1 MTVKTMIAAGV
12 AATVAWCVLPVP
24 LGAQVRV
31 SSDDEWCKQHGASE
45 RAYACEVREAT
56 LAADGRVSVDAR
68 PNGGIDV
75 TGTERG
81 DMLVRVR
88 VAAWADTD
96 EEAWQMVS
104 DVRLH
109 LDGAELSA
117 SGPDGSGKRSWSAS
131 FRLSVP
137 VRTDLALEST
147 NGGIAIED
155 VDGDIEFRTTNG
167 GIRVAGLAGTV
178 RGRTTNGGVTVA
190 LTGDR
195 WSGSGLDVRTTNG
208 GVTLM
213 VPEGYSARLET
224 GTTNGGMTVDFPVT
238 VQGRIGRR
246 LSTDLGSG
254 GPPVTVVTTNG
265 GVTVS
270 RPE

>member
-1 MTVKTMIAAGV
+1 MTVKTMIVAGV
-12 AATVAWCVLPVP
+12 AATVAWCVVPVP

-31 SSDDEWCKQHGASE
+31 SADDEWCRRHGASE
-45 RAYACEVREAT
+45 RAFVCEVREAT

-81 DMLVRVR
+81 DVLVRVR

-96 EEAWQMVS
+96 EEARQMVS
-104 DVRLH
+104 DVRLD

-117 SGPDGSGKRSWSAS
+117 SGPDGSERRSWSAS